1 MALSAV
7 GDDPMELVL
16 ACRKLIEHRP
26 QAGPLVWL
34 SARMITGADARTE
47 ARDAVEEIERDTTM
61 RELVHVLEPGCRVLV
76 MGRTDIVSAA
86 LLQRA
91 DIEAFV
97 ADTTGDGYGLV
108 HQLEV
113 GDHLA
118 VDVEPAGIASAASVV
133 DLILLETDAL
143 GPDAALCPIGSMS
156 AAAVGRYLETPVW
169 LVAGVGR
176 CLPLR
181 MWEPLTDRTI
191 DDDPWHAL
199 FEELPLD
206 LVDRVVGPSGPI
218 SVAEA
223 RLRVD
228 CPVAPELFR

>member
-1 MALSAV
+1 
-7 GDDPMELVL
+7 
-16 ACRKLIEHRP
+16 
-26 QAGPLVWL
+26 
-34 SARMITGADARTE
+34 
-47 ARDAVEEIERDTTM
+47 
-61 RELVHVLEPGCRVLV
+61 
-76 MGRTDIVSAA
+76 
-86 LLQRA
+86 
-91 DIEAFV
+91 
-97 ADTTGDGYGLV
+97 
-108 HQLEV
+108 
-113 GDHLA
+113 
-118 VDVEPAGIASAASVV
+118 
-133 DLILLETDAL
+133 
-143 GPDAALCPIGSMS
+143 MS

-181 MWEPLTDRTI
+181 MWEPLTDRAI